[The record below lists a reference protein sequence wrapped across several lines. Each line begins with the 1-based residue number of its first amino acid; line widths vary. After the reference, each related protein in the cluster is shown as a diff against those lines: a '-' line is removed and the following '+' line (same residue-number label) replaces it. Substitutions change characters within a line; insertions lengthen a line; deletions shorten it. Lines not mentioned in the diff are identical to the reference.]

1 MGLTRTSLGV
11 DLALATA
18 MMEPSALAVL
28 SRTEALASLRVSSK
42 LRAQLSCFLGECRM
56 SNEKHSQIAQRAREI
71 WQREGRP
78 EGRAAAHWKQAE
90 EELTREA
97 EKTGSSKQSAPYVP
111 SEEPMIEPAA
121 DSPVIAGVS
130 VPSEPPVPAAE
141 AEQRKSAPAGTSEE
155 KSAPYVPSDEPM
167 IEPDADS
174 PVIAGAS
181 VPSKPPIPAAEA
193 EERKRAAAAP
203 AKPADSASKAAA
215 TKTPEPDKAGSKS
228 SPSKHSD
235 DKKTDAKKKK
245 KG

>member
-1 MGLTRTSLGV
+1 
-11 DLALATA
+11 
-18 MMEPSALAVL
+18 
-28 SRTEALASLRVSSK
+28 
-42 LRAQLSCFLGECRM
+42 M

-167 IEPDADS
+167 IEPADS

-203 AKPADSASKAAA
+203 AKPVDLASKAAA